1 MKEEHEG
8 RIELTDWKEKWRG
21 VNEKSKE
28 GKKIRQEEVKENNKI
43 KKDQQNSDT
52 GVPKGVTP
60 CSDGFTQG

>member
-28 GKKIRQEEVKENNKI
+28 GKKIRQEGVKENNKI
-43 KKDQQNSDT
+43 KKDCREYE
-52 GVPKGVTP
+52 K
-60 CSDGFTQG
+60 

>member
-43 KKDQQNSDT
+43 KKTAENMKNSKIT
-52 GVPKGVTP
+52 RRQEKRTIEK
-60 CSDGFTQG
+60 